1 MSTAAAPAGGGC
13 ALGASR
19 EGLPAARPRPPP
31 LCPEPRDRA
40 TAGPAGPRPPRPRGA
55 LPSPGAQP
63 RSPVTLQFLRV
74 RTRPGAP
81 VDVTVNHHVT
91 VTCHRAQGL
100 SRLLFPFSDR
110 ALGPAPHAPPAWPR
124 AVSPVR
130 TALAGPDPARKGLSD
145 PGRGGAAY
153 SAAAASGGAAPWRP
167 RAGHARRVQPRGH
180 PLGAVTGTGG
190 PWSSRTWVFGG
201 PRGKTTQEAETR
213 L

>member
-1 MSTAAAPAGGGC
+1 MDIWLLDVMLLPTKCTRMLSTLLATPSSGIAGSRVNLRHRQTVSTAAALAGGGC

-40 TAGPAGPRPPRPRGA
+40 TAGPAGPRPARPRGA

-63 RSPVTLQFLRV
+63 RSPVTLPFLRI

-110 ALGPAPHAPPAWPR
+110 ALGPAPHALPAWPR

-130 TALAGPDPARKGLSD
+130 TALAGPEPARKGRSD
-145 PGRGGAAY
+145 PGRGGAA
-153 SAAAASGGAAPWRP
+153 
-167 RAGHARRVQPRGH
+167 
-180 PLGAVTGTGG
+180 
-190 PWSSRTWVFGG
+190 
-201 PRGKTTQEAETR
+201 
-213 L
+213 